1 MQALFYMR
9 KRRHEMNITGKQIVE
24 AFQEF
29 LRAGYGYVYGRNGEL
44 YTKEMAEDLH
54 RKAKV
59 GIEAVPQG
67 RNKNRYFRGDCDKWI
82 GKRVADCS
90 GGIVAAMRK
99 HDPNYGDRSSY
110 GFYEQA
116 AERGSIKSIPEIPGL
131 AVWRKGHIGIYI
143 GGGEVIEFR
152 GTDYG
157 CVKTKLKSRDFTH
170 WLKLAGVTYEKVST
184 AATAPTKSWK
194 LSRLLKRTKP
204 LIKGDDVKT
213 VQRSLVAKG
222 YSCGR
227 CGVDGQFGD
236 DTVAAVKCFQ
246 KASGLVVDGIV
257 GKNTCRALGG
267 TWTGK

>member
-1 MQALFYMR
+1 MSV
-9 KRRHEMNITGKQIVE
+9 TGKQIVE

-29 LRAGYGYVYGRNGEL
+29 LKAGYGYVYGRNGEL
-44 YTKEMAEDLH
+44 YTKEMAEALH
-54 RKAKV
+54 EKAKA
-59 GIEAVPQG
+59 GNEAVPQG
-67 RNKNRYFRGDCDKWI
+67 RNRGRYFRGDCDKWI

-110 GFYEQA
+110 AFYEQA
-116 AERGSIKSIPEIPGL
+116 AERGLIKNIPEIPGL

-157 CVKTKLKSRDFTH
+157 CVKTKVRNRDFTH
-170 WLKLAGVTYEKVST
+170 WLKLEGVTYGNES
-184 AATAPTKSWK
+184 ATATAQEESWN

-204 LIKGDDVKT
+204 LIKGEDVKAA
-213 VQRSLVAKG
+213 QRSLIARG
-222 YSCGR
+222 CSCGR
-227 CGVDGQFGD
+227 CGADGQFGD
-236 DTVAAVKCFQ
+236 DTAAAVKRFQ
-246 KASGLVVDGIV
+246 KTNGLVVDGII

-267 TWTGK
+267 KWKGK

>member
-1 MQALFYMR
+1 
-9 KRRHEMNITGKQIVE
+9 MNITGKQIVE

-29 LRAGYGYVYGRNGEL
+29 LKAGYGYVYGRNGEL
-44 YTKEMAEDLH
+44 YTKEMAENLH
-54 RKAKV
+54 KKAKA
-59 GIEAVPQG
+59 GTEAVPKG

-82 GKRVADCS
+82 GKRAADCS

-99 HDPNYGDRSSY
+99 YNPSYGDRNSY
-110 GFYEQA
+110 SFYEQA
-116 AERGSIKSIPEIPGL
+116 AERGLIESIPEILGL
-131 AVWRKGHIGIYI
+131 AVWRKDHIGIYI

-170 WLKLAGVTYEKVST
+170 WLKLAGVVYEKAS
-184 AATAPTKSWK
+184 ATATEPVESWG

-204 LIKGDDVKT
+204 LIKGDDVKAA
-213 VQRSLVAKG
+213 QRSLIAKG

-227 CGVDGQFGD
+227 CGADGQFGD
-236 DTVAAVKCFQ
+236 DTAAAVKRFQ
-246 KASGLVVDGIV
+246 KASGLVVDGII

-267 TWTGK
+267 KWTGK